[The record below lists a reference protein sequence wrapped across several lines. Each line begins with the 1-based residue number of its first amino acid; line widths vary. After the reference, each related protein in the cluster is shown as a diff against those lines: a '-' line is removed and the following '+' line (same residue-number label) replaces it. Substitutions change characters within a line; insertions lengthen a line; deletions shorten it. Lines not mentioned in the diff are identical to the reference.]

1 MQSVERSKERIKK
14 MFDKIELSV
23 SSYDTAWVAMVPSPD
38 LPHAPLFP
46 GCLKWLLDNQ
56 LNDGS
61 WGLLH
66 RDPSLTKDALSSTLA
81 SILALKRWGVGEG
94 HVKKGLHFIESNFRS
109 INDEKQHSPIGFDII
124 FPGMVEY
131 ARDMDLVL
139 PLTSSD
145 LDTIF
150 WYRDLELERC
160 YRSNSNGSKAYLASL
175 SEAMGGLSNWKT
187 IMNYQRKNGSLFNSP
202 STTAAALIHLH
213 DTNCLN
219 YLQMLLKKYEDGVPT
234 IYPLDVYTRLQMVE
248 NLQKMGI
255 DRQWLQGD
263 EEIVL
268 DLTTCA
274 LAFQLLRTSGYD
286 VSSDLL
292 TRFVEKDQYLDSLKG
307 QYKDDTTIVLEL
319 FKASQLVIYPNETA
333 LEEQNAWSRQFLQ
346 QKLSGRSIKDG
357 NLSKQVINALT
368 FPYHASLDR
377 IVNKAYLRDYKEDEV
392 KVAKTSYCCPNISN
406 KDFKNLGVI
415 DFNMCQSLHQEEIKQ
430 LERWEREFRL
440 DRLKFTRRKL
450 VTCALSAAAML
461 FTPELSN
468 ARISWIK
475 HAVLAYVVDD
485 FFDVGSSQQ
494 EKDNL
499 IHLLDKWDMDE
510 DTKFC
515 SEAVEIIFL
524 VLQDTICESAGM
536 ALKWQGRCVK
546 AHLIQ
551 TWMDLLKSMGKE
563 AEWVRDKVVPPM
575 DEYMENGYVSLALG
589 PIVLPTLYLVG
600 PRLSEE
606 IVASPEYHRLYKLMS
621 TCGRLLNDIQTYE
634 RESKEGKLNAVPLHI
649 IHRGGIITEQDSIKE
664 LREIIGENAKKLL
677 RMILETKDS
686 VVPRACKD
694 LFWDMTQVHYLF
706 YSKVDGFSSPTE
718 METAINEVLYMPIDC
733 NEMKIE

>member
-1 MQSVERSKERIKK
+1 

-94 HVKKGLHFIESNFRS
+94 QVKKGLHFIESNFRS

-139 PLTSSD
+139 PLTS
-145 LDTIF
+145 
-150 WYRDLELERC
+150 R
-160 YRSNSNGSKAYLASL
+160 
-175 SEAMGGLSNWKT
+175 KT
-187 IMNYQRKNGSLFNSP
+187 VHFSTHHLP
-202 STTAAALIHLH
+202 SWAALIHLQ
-213 DTNCLN
+213 DANCLN

-263 EEIVL
+263 EEIIL
-268 DLTTCA
+268 DLTACA

-286 VSSDLL
+286 VSSDVL

-307 QYKDDTTIVLEL
+307 QYKDDTTAVLEL
-319 FKASQLVIYPNETA
+319 FKASQLVIYPNESA

-346 QKLSGRSIKDG
+346 QKLSGGSIKDG
-357 NLSKQVINALT
+357 NLRKQVINALT

-377 IVNKAYLRDYKEDEV
+377 IVNKAYLREYKEDDV

-406 KDFKNLGVI
+406 KDFRNLGVI
-415 DFNMCQSLHQEEIKQ
+415 DFNICQSLHQEEIKQ
-430 LERWEREFRL
+430 LERWKREFRL
-440 DRLKFTRRKL
+440 DRLKFARKEV
-450 VTCALSAAAML
+450 VTCALSATAML
-461 FTPELSN
+461 FTPKLSD

-475 HAVLAYVVDD
+475 HAVITYVVDD
-485 FFDVGSSQQ
+485 FFYVGSSQQ
-494 EKDNL
+494 EQENL
-499 IHLLDKWDMDE
+499 IHLLDKWDIDE
-510 DTKFC
+510 DTEYC

-524 VLQDTICESAGM
+524 VLRDTIYETADM
-536 ALKWQGRCVK
+536 ALKRQGRC
-546 AHLIQ
+546 
-551 TWMDLLKSMGKE
+551 WMDVLKTMGKE
-563 AEWVRDKVVPPM
+563 AEWGRDKVVPTM
-575 DEYMENGYVSLALG
+575 DEYMENGFDSFALG

-600 PRLSEE
+600 PKLSEE
-606 IVASPEYHRLYKLMS
+606 IVASPEYHGLYKLMS

-634 RESKEGKLNAVPLHI
+634 REAKEGKLNAVPLHI
-649 IHRGGIITEQDSIKE
+649 THHGGIITEEDSIK
-664 LREIIGENAKKLL
+664 R
-677 RMILETKDS
+677 
-686 VVPRACKD
+686 
-694 LFWDMTQVHYLF
+694 
-706 YSKVDGFSSPTE
+706 TE
-718 METAINEVLYMPIDC
+718 GNHWR
-733 NEMKIE
+733 K